1 MNNLQHIPLD
11 EILLMSFQAADEG
24 EIELSEKL
32 YESFISTKD
41 KALQLAEKA
50 SINGDLDTLD
60 IISKSIEKAKL
71 VSKSRTS
78 MGNNKLSGKELNN
91 GFDDNFL
98 DLDNNKSNQNNVNV
112 NDLAKNIIS
121 EFQKSQNN
129 ELTENEIENFENYN
143 LDAASFKDAKFSD
156 DKLLRKYLREENY
169 EAGVRRSSK
178 LLEKDTNSS
187 FLNNYL
193 GYCLKNLN
201 KVEEARKAFSKAL
214 TIQKDAPEIIYN
226 DAKLDLKLG
235 NFNIGW
241 ENYDAGLKFNL
252 RKVFDGF
259 LLNEKPIWDGK
270 PFKGCLLIYGEQT
283 ISDQLIFSTVI
294 EDLLKVHQN
303 VALVINKGLKKIFQ
317 RTYKNL
323 TIFGDDE
330 DLSNFDYAKHIP
342 IGSLCK
348 YFRDEVKKFDNCTEK
363 FLITSPE
370 IDNQVKIH
378 FPKTDGLKIGVS
390 WKDFDLIKNSTKYL
404 SNSDVSEVI
413 KFGNNTFI
421 NLQFGDVSSDLMQIN
436 GKSSNEI
443 HHIPGI
449 NYSENI
455 ESYSSII
462 KNCDL
467 IISIDN
473 MTAHLAARLGKP
485 VWVLLSSNCDY
496 KWLEKKES
504 SIWYKNV
511 LLLRQTEKNDWSKI
525 IGYINSALK

>member
-78 MGNNKLSGKELNN
+78 MGNNKLSGKKLNN

-98 DLDNNKSNQNNVNV
+98 DLDNNKSNQNNVN
-112 NDLAKNIIS
+112 DLAKNIIS

-129 ELTENEIENFENYN
+129 ELNENEIENFKNYN
-143 LDAASFKDAKFSD
+143 LDGISFKNSKSTNDT
-156 DKLLRKYLREENY
+156 LLRKYLKEENY
-169 EAGVRRSSK
+169 EAGVRRSNK
-178 LLEKDTNSS
+178 LLKKDPNSS
-187 FLNNYL
+187 FLINYL

-201 KVEEARKAFSKAL
+201 KVEEARKAFNKAL
-214 TIQKDAPEIIYN
+214 EIQKNAPEIIFN
-226 DAKLDLKLG
+226 NAKLDLKLG
-235 NFNIGW
+235 NFDIGW
-241 ENYDAGLKFNL
+241 KNYNAGLKNNL
-252 RKVFDGF
+252 RNIFEGF
-259 LLNEKPIWDGK
+259 LSNEKPIWDGK

-303 VALVINKGLKKIFQ
+303 IALVINKKLKTLFQ
-317 RTYKNL
+317 RTYNDL
-323 TIFGDDE
+323 TVFGDDE
-330 DLSNFDYAKHIP
+330 DLSNFNYEKHIP

-348 YFRDEVKKFDNCTEK
+348 YFRNEVKNFDRCTEK
-363 FLITSPE
+363 HLITSPE
-370 IDNQVKIH
+370 IDNQVKLL
-378 FPKTDGLKIGVS
+378 FPNKDGLKIGVS
-390 WKDFDLIKNSTKYL
+390 WKDFYRIKNSTKYL
-404 SNSDVSEVI
+404 SNSDVSKIIE
-413 KFGNNTFI
+413 FGENTFI
-421 NLQFGDVSSDLMQIN
+421 NLQFGDVSNDLMQIN
-436 GKSSNEI
+436 DNSMNKI
-443 HHIPGI
+443 HNIPGI
-449 NYSENI
+449 NYNENV
-455 ESYSSII
+455 ESYASII

-485 VWVLLSSNCDY
+485 VWILLSNNSDY
-496 KWLEKKES
+496 KWLEKSEN

-511 LLLRQTEKNDWSKI
+511 LLLRQTDKNDWSKI
-525 IGYINSALK
+525 ISYINSALK